1 MDEELFKYWDS
12 DKAKKKQTALTRLS
26 NGLAKELLGDRNTK
40 SLFSDEEVEA
50 IEKAREALDSVKYKF
65 THLKEKRLRDEQERK
80 RAKDARQALAKK
92 LSIAYIKGSGSYPLT
107 TFSRNHFYL
116 LCMLNDLRIGYTLS
130 FKDLDVEDSSG
141 VVTHDEEHFRR
152 MRDYN
157 VDTLKRELE
166 ERVITWVL
174 GAWTY
179 SGELINKPEARLADL
194 TSKLDAAFVGTVD
207 ERYKGQIERLEKYNR
222 AIDAKVKR
230 SEFKIVQD

>member
-1 MDEELFKYWDS
+1 MNEELFKYWDS

-40 SLFSDEEVEA
+40 SLFSYEEIEA
-50 IEKAREALDSVKYKF
+50 IEKAREALDSAKYKF
-65 THLKEKRLRDEQERK
+65 THLKEKRLRDEQEKK

-92 LSIAYIKGSGSYPLT
+92 LAIAYIKGSGSYPLT

-116 LCMLNDLRIGYTLS
+116 LCMLNDLRIGFTLS
-130 FKDLDVEDSSG
+130 INEFDIEDYSG
-141 VVTHDEEHFRR
+141 VVTPDEEHCRR
-152 MRDYN
+152 MKHYN

-166 ERVITWVL
+166 ERVITWIL

-179 SGELINKPEARLADL
+179 SGEPINEPKARLADL
-194 TSKLDAAFVGTVD
+194 TSKLDAAFVGRVD
-207 ERYKGQIERLEKYNR
+207 ERYKVQIEHLEKYNR